1 MAKFSKQ
8 NHLKKNHFLELM
20 DKNPFVN
27 NTGKLN
33 SYIAAIEILNQEKNL
48 IPESPRFYP
57 TMLRLIFYI
66 QL

>member
-33 SYIAAIEILNQEKNL
+33 SYIAAIEILNQEKKF
-48 IPESPRFYP
+48 STRKS
-57 TMLRLIFYI
+57 
-66 QL
+66 